1 MDCNSDVY
9 AKKLVTMMKKES
21 ALTLVR
27 FVTFLKEKGHDVQEL
42 ADEFTLQDAKKPTPP
57 PKKPRVARA
66 KKQDTST
73 DASEILKKDEFVC

>member
-1 MDCNSDVY
+1 MDCKSEVY
-9 AKKLVTMMKKES
+9 AKKLIAMMKKES
-21 ALTLVR
+21 ALTMAR

-42 ADEFTLQDAKKPTPP
+42 ADEFALQDAKPKEV

-66 KKQDTST
+66 KKQDTTT